1 MGKLVCTVCKVYY
14 TDFLTDLMKHIRLF
28 HAHQPKLSIKCGIG
42 GCQRTFS
49 SFGTFQ
55 NHISAYHRAETN
67 PTNIVEHLSE
77 HNGAVG
83 DDRAVGDDGV
93 DSDDGTGTDDGTGE
107 NDDDSDNGNSK
118 YISMN
123 V

>member
-1 MGKLVCTVCKVYY
+1 MSTNIFKFWHLPEPHFSLSSC
-14 TDFLTDLMKHIRLF
+14 RN
-28 HAHQPKLSIKCGIG
+28 QPYK
-42 GCQRTFS
+42 
-49 SFGTFQ
+49 
-55 NHISAYHRAETN
+55 YHAETN

-93 DSDDGTGTDDGTGE
+93 DGDDGTGTDDGTGE